1 MALIRLSEKE
11 YQTLYEIAL
20 STNDVRILRR
30 AQAILWL
37 SEGEEVE
44 EVANQLMVAPRTVYR
59 WVTRYNE
66 RKHQD
71 MVFRVADAQRSGRPK
86 TVQGVIDPL
95 ISKILDEDPRAYG
108 YAATVWTV
116 PLLCQYLKDAHRF
129 SVSPQSVRLSMERL
143 DMAWKRPRY
152 TLARRSPTWRQAKG
166 G

>member
-1 MALIRLSEKE
+1 
-11 YQTLYEIAL
+11 
-20 STNDVRILRR
+20 
-30 AQAILWL
+30 L

-59 WVTRYNE
+59 WVTRYDD
-66 RKHQD
+66 RKYLD

-86 TVQGVIDPL
+86 AVQGVIDPL
-95 ISKILDEDPRAYG
+95 ISKILDEDKDPRAYG

-129 SVSPQSVRLSMERL
+129 SVSPQSVRLSIERL

-152 TLARRSPTWRQAKG
+152 TLARRSSTWRQAKG